1 MQLKLNH
8 ALKCLPITQIKE
20 AVAVETLLKISVK
33 SSEGG
38 HCVDETKEG
47 DLDDEEHAWLTAL
60 GMDDEHGDDDNGN
73 AEEDSLSTVDEDDS
87 LDGSDN
93 DVNDGEEDSK

>member
-1 MQLKLNH
+1 MFNHTLKYLRFTQLKK
-8 ALKCLPITQIKE
+8 AI
-20 AVAVETLLKISVK
+20 AVETLLEMGVK
-33 SSEGG
+33 SPKGE
-38 HCVDETKEG
+38 HCDHETKEG